1 MRAFGEIA
9 ERLRRSTVQ
18 VFADRRGGGSGV
30 IWTSDGAIMTNA
42 HVARKD
48 AAEVRLWDGRS
59 FPARVT
65 SRDARRDLAVLRIE
79 AGGLNAASGAAASG
93 LAAASGSA
101 AAPGLAAA
109 SGLEPAVVGD
119 SSALR
124 PGELVMAIGS
134 PLGFAGALST
144 GVAHSSG
151 GGWIYANVR
160 LAPGNSGGP
169 LANARG
175 EVIGINTAIVNGLGM
190 AVPSN
195 AAAEFLL
202 QGPRPA
208 LGVTLQPEA
217 HGLRILQV
225 EPNGPAAGASL
236 REGDLLLGSFEEL
249 TAALDSGREVLP
261 VRFLRGER
269 VREAYVLL
277 RARAEAA

>member
-18 VFADRRGGGSGV
+18 VFPDQRGGGSGV

-48 AAEVRLWDGRS
+48 AAQVRLWDGRLL
-59 FPARVT
+59 PARVT
-65 SRDARRDLAVLRIE
+65 SRDARRDLALLRVE
-79 AGGLNAASGAAASG
+79 ASSL
-93 LAAASGSA
+93 
-101 AAPGLAAA
+101 A
-109 SGLEPAVVGD
+109 SGLEAAAVGD

-144 GVAHSSG
+144 GVAHSAG
-151 GGWIYANVR
+151 GGWIYASVR

-175 EVIGINTAIVNGLGM
+175 EVIGINTAVVNGLGM

-208 LGVTLQPEA
+208 LGVTLRPEA

-261 VRFLRGER
+261 MRFLRGER
-269 VREAYVLL
+269 VREAYVRLG
-277 RARAEAA
+277 ARAEAA

>member
-18 VFADRRGGGSGV
+18 VFPDQRGGGSGV

-48 AAEVRLWDGRS
+48 AAEVRLWDGRR

-65 SRDARRDLAVLRIE
+65 SRDARRDLAVLRVE
-79 AGGLNAASGAAASG
+79 AGGLDAAA
-93 LAAASGSA
+93 
-101 AAPGLAAA
+101 
-109 SGLEPAVVGD
+109 VGD

-144 GVAHSSG
+144 GVAHSTG

-175 EVIGINTAIVNGLGM
+175 EVIGINTAVINGLGM

-195 AAAEFLL
+195 AAAEFLR

-208 LGVTLQPEA
+208 LGVTLRPEE

-269 VREAYVLL
+269 VREAYVRLG
-277 RARAEAA
+277 ARAEAA

>member
-18 VFADRRGGGSGV
+18 VFPDRRGGGSGV
-30 IWTSDGAIMTNA
+30 IWKSDGVIMTNA
-42 HVARKD
+42 HVLRKN
-48 AAEVRLWDGRS
+48 AAEVQLWDGRR

-65 SRDARRDLAVLRIE
+65 SRDARRDLAVLRLDVS
-79 AGGLNAASGAAASG
+79 GLDAAA
-93 LAAASGSA
+93 
-101 AAPGLAAA
+101 
-109 SGLEPAVVGD
+109 VGD
-119 SSALR
+119 SAAVR
-124 PGELVMAIGS
+124 PGELLMAIGS

-144 GVAHSSG
+144 GVAHSTG

-175 EVIGINTAIVNGLGM
+175 EVIGINTAIINGLGL

-195 AAAEFLL
+195 AAAEFLRH
-202 QGPRPA
+202 GPRPA

-217 HGLRILQV
+217 HGLRILQI

-236 REGDLLLGSFEEL
+236 REGDLLLGTFDEL
-249 TAALDSGREVLP
+249 TTALDSGSEVLP
-261 VRFLRGER
+261 VRFLRGDK
-269 VREAYVLL
+269 VREAYVRLGA
-277 RARAEAA
+277 RAREAA